1 MVSAPANALLD
12 FGTTIVN
19 TALSL
24 PTVPREY
31 CTTTVQLAPLDTL
44 AQLFETTTKVADP
57 DPAIAIA
64 TAFDVTTGLVA

>member
-24 PTVPREY
+24 PTVPLEY
-31 CTTTVQLAPLDTL
+31 CTTTVQLAPLDTP
-44 AQLFETTTKVADP
+44 AQLFETTTKPTDP
-57 DPAIAIA
+57 AIA